1 MVLYNKFIEKK
12 QELGVPTYLPTYLV
26 TEHEIAS
33 ELTVNYGYVGHDLE
47 VQLDKWSVYWKRSG
61 KLTLA

>member
-1 MVLYNKFIEKK
+1 MKSNFVAQSKNNDVPVQQIHRKK

-33 ELTVNYGYVGHDLE
+33 ELTVNYGYVGHDLQ
-47 VQLDKWSVYWKRSG
+47 VQLDK
-61 KLTLA
+61 